1 MTLRVPPSA
10 KEAILPEAC
19 AAPLPSIPVPRIQQ
33 RGHTWAG
40 GREHRQGLRGVG
52 LSSEPLHKFSL
63 ALKETEVPRE
73 GGIEHV
79 VHPWKAS
86 THLTHMKGG

>member
-1 MTLRVPPSA
+1 M
-10 KEAILPEAC
+10 EAILPEARI
-19 AAPLPSIPVPRIQQ
+19 AHPPSMPVPRVQQ
-33 RGHTWAG
+33 RRRTWAG
-40 GREHRQGLRGVG
+40 GCEHGQGLRGVT

-63 ALKETEVPRE
+63 ALKEAEVPRE

-86 THLTHMKGG
+86 THLTPMKGG